1 MDRDR
6 WSYLAV
12 RAYTKGLVRFTED
25 ERRDVRWR
33 LREEILLAEV
43 ERELLAKLHEV
54 VHLAESSAAQYVSQ
68 SVFDHHYDAAK
79 QQYHSFSQLMYPFGT
94 DDRPIDKAV
103 FDTLS
108 ELWVRE
114 FGDPDDDGVQATIE
128 ALRNMNNDN

>member
-1 MDRDR
+1 MDGDR

-25 ERRDVRWR
+25 EQQDCRWR

-43 ERELLAKLHEV
+43 EREVLAKLHEV

-94 DDRPIDKAV
+94 DEKSVDQAT

-114 FGDPDDDGVQATIE
+114 FGDPESDAVKDTIE
-128 ALRNMNNDN
+128 ALRTMSNDS